1 MLTKVS
7 DKMNSPV
14 FNSSISYLKKAITGT
29 LLICLFFSADNC
41 KKKYQPEYDKINASS
56 INRSINE
63 LLTSA
68 ESSTDDNEKAKFL
81 GKASTLLIEKQDYKQ
96 AAEIARKALEAN
108 PTNPDALA
116 SLGEYYT
123 LRNMPDETI
132 YFLNGLVGT
141 KNANDRIYYL
151 LGNAF
156 YMKGSRDKAVTYYHK
171 AIDINE
177 NNTDALNNLSVV
189 YTMMHKPEKA
199 YPLALQTIKIKP
211 ENGSYYKNCGIIA
224 EKLKRNKEAVE
235 YYKHYLDLNSNGDD
249 RKAVEQWIKKL
260 NS

>member
-1 MLTKVS
+1 
-7 DKMNSPV
+7 MNRVEYNTYLSY
-14 FNSSISYLKKAITGT
+14 ISRATTGT
-29 LLICLFFSADNC
+29 LLIWLFISADNC
-41 KKKYQPEYDKINASS
+41 KKKYQPDIDKINSSS

-63 LLTSA
+63 LLISA
-68 ESSTDDNEKAKFL
+68 ESSTDDNEKAKIL
-81 GKASTLLIEKQDYKQ
+81 GKASTLLIEKQDYKK

-132 YFLNGLVGT
+132 YFLKGLLGT
-141 KNANDRIYYL
+141 KSANDRIYYL

-171 AIDINE
+171 SIDINE

-199 YPLALQTIKIKP
+199 YPLALKTIKIKP
-211 ENGSYYKNCGIIA
+211 ENSSYYKNCGIIA

-249 RKAVEQWIKKL
+249 RKAVELWIKKL